1 MSGKNLPG
9 RPKLPKVSTYMVAR
23 FRT

>member
-1 MSGKNLPG
+1 MSGKKIPNK
-9 RPKLPKVSTYMVAR
+9 PKLPKVSTYVAAR